1 MYIHN
6 MCPVLCLLL
15 MKIICMIITRTVGE
29 LKDWTKRN
37 LWCKTTLNTS
47 GMRGARADPPTCK
60 MGTFFLCPC
69 SFFVQ
74 SLRLSHS
81 HPFN

>member
-1 MYIHN
+1 

-47 GMRGARADPPTCK
+47 GMRGQGRILQLVKWGHFSYVPVP
-60 MGTFFLCPC
+60 FL
-69 SFFVQ
+69 FKV
-74 SLRLSHS
+74 
-81 HPFN
+81 